1 MSKVLLGDVAE
12 ERRETCKG
20 NKDGYPTVG
29 LEHLTPE
36 EITLTSWDEGS
47 DNTFTKMFRKG
58 DVLFGRRRA
67 YLKKAAVAPF
77 DGICSGDITVIEAK
91 PNYLLPELLPFIIQN
106 DALFS
111 FAVEK
116 SAGSLSPRVKWE
128 HLKSYEFELPNMDK
142 QRELAELLWAMD
154 DTKKSY
160 QQLIAA
166 TDELV
171 KSQFI
176 EMFGDPRNNPYG
188 HTCRPL
194 SAISEIM
201 SGITKGRKIKGTR
214 TIDVPY
220 ICTAN
225 VQDGYV
231 DWTEKKYMPATEEEI
246 SKYSLLCDDV
256 LIIEGGDPDK
266 VGRGCLAGTLP
277 DPCIYQNHVFRI
289 RVDKDLIS
297 PEFLAAYLLLPSTK
311 KYFLSCAKQTTGI
324 ATINKKQLSDLLV
337 MFPDSIAQNDY
348 IAFVRQSDKSK
359 FAVLNCLKRNLL
371 LILQKTEDVHGLI
384 NQSTKK
390 YFCKSCH
397 RENHNG

>member
-1 MSKVLLGDVAE
+1 MSKVLLGDVAA

-20 NKDGYPTVG
+20 SKDGYPTVG

-36 EITLTSWDEGS
+36 EITLASWDDGS
-47 DNTFTKMFRKG
+47 DNTFTKMFHKG

-67 YLKKAAVAPF
+67 YLKKAVVAPF
-77 DGICSGDITVIEAK
+77 DGICSGDITVITSK
-91 PNYLLPELLPFIIQN
+91 PDYLLPELLPFIIQN
-106 DALFS
+106 DTLFD

-128 HLKSYEFELPNMDK
+128 HLKNYEFSLPDMKKQHELS
-142 QRELAELLWAMD
+142 ELLWAMD
-154 DTKKSY
+154 ATKKSY
-160 QQLIAA
+160 QRLVAA

-176 EMFGDPRNNPYG
+176 EMFGDPRSNPYG

-194 SAISEIM
+194 SEISEIM

-214 TIDVPY
+214 TVDVPY

-231 DWTEKKYMPATEEEI
+231 DWTKRKYMPATVEEI

-289 RVDKDLIS
+289 RVDKASIS

-324 ATINKKQLSDLLV
+324 ATINKKQLKDLLV
-337 MFPDSIAQNDY
+337 MFPDSAAQDEY
-348 IAFVRQSDKSK
+348 IAVVRQSDKSK
-359 FAVLNCLKRNLL
+359 SELEQALSELTATYKRIISEQL
-371 LILQKTEDVHGLI
+371 
-384 NQSTKK
+384 S
-390 YFCKSCH
+390 
-397 RENHNG
+397 

>member
-91 PNYLLPELLPFIIQN
+91 PTYLLPELLPFIIQN

-171 KSQFI
+171 KSQFLG
-176 EMFGDPRNNPYG
+176 EFGDPVANPMHWKTTPLLEMG
-188 HTCRPL
+188 KCKNGMNFSTKDSGFDISCLGVADFQSRLTIHEDTPL
-194 SAISEIM
+194 SGISLNEMPGEDYLLKNGDIVFVRSNGNKELVGRSVLVKFTDRIATFSGFCIRFRKEANCLNEIYLLHLLRM
-201 SGITKGRKIKGTR
+201 DSVRKKLRGRGANVQNLSQQTLAN
-214 TIDVPY
+214 IDVP
-220 ICTAN
+220 
-225 VQDGYV
+225 
-231 DWTEKKYMPATEEEI
+231 
-246 SKYSLLCDDV
+246 
-256 LIIEGGDPDK
+256 
-266 VGRGCLAGTLP
+266 LP
-277 DPCIYQNHVFRI
+277 P
-289 RVDKDLIS
+289 
-297 PEFLAAYLLLPSTK
+297 LPLQEQ
-311 KYFLSCAKQTTGI
+311 FA
-324 ATINKKQLSDLLV
+324 
-337 MFPDSIAQNDY
+337 
-348 IAFVRQSDKSK
+348 AFVRQSDKSK
-359 FAVLNCLKRNLL
+359 FELEQALSELTATYKRIISEQL
-371 LILQKTEDVHGLI
+371 G
-384 NQSTKK
+384 
-390 YFCKSCH
+390 
-397 RENHNG
+397 

>member
-1 MSKVLLGDVAE
+1 VSKVLLGDVAE
-12 ERRETCKG
+12 ERRETCRG

-176 EMFGDPRNNPYG
+176 EMFGDPLKNPRHLPQFRLEKFIHFLTSGSRGWAKYYSEDG
-188 HTCRPL
+188 EWFITITNVKNCKVSIDNIQCICPPHNAEAERTRVKEGDL
-194 SAISEIM
+194 LISVTADL
-201 SGITKGRKIKGTR
+201 GRTGVITKEIADHGA
-214 TIDVPY
+214 Y
-220 ICTAN
+220 INQHLTCIRLEQSALDPT
-225 VQDGYV
+225 YV
-231 DWTEKKYMPATEEEI
+231 AYFMETE
-246 SKYSLLCDDV
+246 
-256 LIIEGGDPDK
+256 
-266 VGRGCLAGTLP
+266 AG
-277 DPCIYQNHVFRI
+277 
-289 RVDKDLIS
+289 
-297 PEFLAAYLLLPSTK
+297 
-311 KYFLSCAKQTTGI
+311 
-324 ATINKKQLSDLLV
+324 KKQFFEKNLSSVKAGLNFDSIRSLRLLV
-337 MFPDSIAQNDY
+337 PPLEQQKE
-348 IAFVRQSDKSK
+348 FVNFLQQSDKSK
-359 FAVLNCLKRNLL
+359 FELEQALSELTATYKRIISEQL
-371 LILQKTEDVHGLI
+371 G
-384 NQSTKK
+384 
-390 YFCKSCH
+390 
-397 RENHNG
+397 

>member
-1 MSKVLLGDVAE
+1 MSKVLLGDVAA

-20 NKDGYPTVG
+20 SKDGYPTVG

-36 EITLTSWDEGS
+36 EITLASWDDGS
-47 DNTFTKMFRKG
+47 DNTFTKMFHKG

-67 YLKKAAVAPF
+67 YLKKAVVAPF
-77 DGICSGDITVIEAK
+77 DGICSGDITVITSK
-91 PNYLLPELLPFIIQN
+91 PDYLLPELLPFIIQN
-106 DALFS
+106 DTLFD

-128 HLKSYEFELPNMDK
+128 HLKNYEFSLPDMKKQHELS
-142 QRELAELLWAMD
+142 ELLWAMD
-154 DTKKSY
+154 ATKKSY
-160 QQLIAA
+160 QRLVAA

-176 EMFGDPRNNPYG
+176 EMFGDPRSNPYG

-194 SAISEIM
+194 SEISEIM

-214 TIDVPY
+214 TVDVPY

-231 DWTEKKYMPATEEEI
+231 DWTERKYMPATVEEI

-289 RVDKDLIS
+289 RVDKASIS

-324 ATINKKQLSDLLV
+324 ATINKKQLKDLLV
-337 MFPDSIAQNDY
+337 MFPDSAAQDEY
-348 IAFVRQSDKSK
+348 IAVVRQSDKSK
-359 FAVLNCLKRNLL
+359 SELEQALSELTATYKRIISEQL
-371 LILQKTEDVHGLI
+371 
-384 NQSTKK
+384 S
-390 YFCKSCH
+390 
-397 RENHNG
+397 

>member
-12 ERRETCKG
+12 ERRETCRG

-171 KSQFI
+171 KSQFLG
-176 EMFGDPRNNPYG
+176 EFGDPVANPMHWKTTPLLEMG
-188 HTCRPL
+188 KCKNGMNFSTKDSGFDISCLGVADFQSRLTIHEDTPL
-194 SAISEIM
+194 SGISLNEMPGEDYLLKNGDIVFVRSNGNKELVGRSVLVKFTDRIATFSGFCIRFRKEANCLNEIYLLHLLRM
-201 SGITKGRKIKGTR
+201 DSVRKKLRGRGANVQNLSQQTLAN
-214 TIDVPY
+214 IDVP
-220 ICTAN
+220 
-225 VQDGYV
+225 
-231 DWTEKKYMPATEEEI
+231 
-246 SKYSLLCDDV
+246 
-256 LIIEGGDPDK
+256 
-266 VGRGCLAGTLP
+266 LP
-277 DPCIYQNHVFRI
+277 P
-289 RVDKDLIS
+289 
-297 PEFLAAYLLLPSTK
+297 LPLQEQ
-311 KYFLSCAKQTTGI
+311 FA
-324 ATINKKQLSDLLV
+324 
-337 MFPDSIAQNDY
+337 
-348 IAFVRQSDKSK
+348 AFVRQSDKSK
-359 FAVLNCLKRNLL
+359 FELEQALSELTATYKRIISEQL
-371 LILQKTEDVHGLI
+371 G
-384 NQSTKK
+384 
-390 YFCKSCH
+390 
-397 RENHNG
+397 